1 MGYLVGVGFL
11 IAFSVAIGVVA
22 TILGLWLG
30 QIILFDSIAMGIV
43 AGVCCHHFAH
53 VHTALSVLV
62 GIGVC
67 VLFFALQN
75 TTIGFFLVGGIFT
88 LAYSVL
94 FGLIALVLTADTIWG
109 LVVFGLTLATVYK
122 GNIIKNLIMDCQ
134 SYTKYRPNETTGGI
148 FVSWR
153 RKEELPTGLD

>member
-11 IAFSVAIGVVA
+11 VAFSVAIGVVT
-22 TILGLWLG
+22 TIFGLWLG

-109 LVVFGLTLATVYK
+109 LVVFGLTL
-122 GNIIKNLIMDCQ
+122 IIVAGLHLKA
-134 SYTKYRPNETTGGI
+134 R
-148 FVSWR
+148 
-153 RKEELPTGLD
+153 EES

>member
-67 VLFFALQN
+67 VLFFPCGWYLHVGVLCVIWIDRSCFN
-75 TTIGFFLVGGIFT
+75 CRYNLGIGGIWIDP
-88 LAYSVL
+88 YNRC
-94 FGLIALVLTADTIWG
+94 W
-109 LVVFGLTLATVYK
+109 
-122 GNIIKNLIMDCQ
+122 
-134 SYTKYRPNETTGGI
+134 TTPEGK
-148 FVSWR
+148 R
-153 RKEELPTGLD
+153 RKLITA